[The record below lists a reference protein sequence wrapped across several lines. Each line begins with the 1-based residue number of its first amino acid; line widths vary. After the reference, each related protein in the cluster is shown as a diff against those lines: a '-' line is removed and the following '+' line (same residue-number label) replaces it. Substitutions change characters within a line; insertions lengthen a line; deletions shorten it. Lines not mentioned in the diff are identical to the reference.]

1 MCVPIIIY
9 IYITYCRFQQDLQ
22 SLPRIVVIF
31 SDPSSRVQDSVDLL
45 AEKKEGVFVPKLSAA
60 LVP

>member
-1 MCVPIIIY
+1 
-9 IYITYCRFQQDLQ
+9 
-22 SLPRIVVIF
+22 VVIF